1 MTIDDGQFDSKVFIN
16 NFLKLTCMKRRFFFL
31 AVVILTAIV
40 AVCVIFSATNK
51 CNSIYENVEALSEVE
66 NENNTC
72 YIEYSSGIRMYVP
85 ICDPRVPTGTAI
97 PCEPPFFQKVLD
109 YRNCY

>member
-1 MTIDDGQFDSKVFIN
+1 
-16 NFLKLTCMKRRFFFL
+16 MKRKRVFGL
-31 AVVILTAIV
+31 IASALIGVCLVVLSSTAI
-40 AVCVIFSATNK
+40 NG
-51 CNSIYENVEALSEVE
+51 NSGYMGLNVEALSEVE

-72 YIEYSSGIRMYVP
+72 YKEHSSGIRMYVP
-85 ICDPRVPTGTAI
+85 ICDPRVPTGIAI